1 MRSKLEMKLKLN
13 TAAKDTMD
21 IAFDQWL
28 SRAGERASNEMTQL
42 EQATKSIEL

>member
-1 MRSKLEMKLKLN
+1 MKLKLN
-13 TAAKDTMD
+13 TAAEDTMD

-28 SRAGERASNEMTQL
+28 PRAEERASNKMTQL